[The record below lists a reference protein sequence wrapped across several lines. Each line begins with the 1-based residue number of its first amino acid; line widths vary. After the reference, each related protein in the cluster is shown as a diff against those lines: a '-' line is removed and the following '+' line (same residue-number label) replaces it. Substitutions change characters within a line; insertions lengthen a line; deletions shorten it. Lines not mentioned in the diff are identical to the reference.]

1 MSNIFLYRTDALLVK
16 LSLLM
21 GKEVFYGALWGSVLV
36 SPSIRLPASLF
47 VVSHI
52 NRELSGKQQ
61 KYMLGTDYKLT
72 VSSSRSLWNSLIY
85 HNASMLACC
94 VPSLCCIRMAH
105 SLSQRKKA
113 ERSTLQNRLIRFL
126 HVTIVSEMYPRIS
139 HTDFVYSAE
148 CKSTEVSV
156 LFDNQYCIRP

>member
-72 VSSSRSLWNSLIY
+72 VSSSRSLWNSFIY

-94 VPSLCCIRMAH
+94 AFSVLYQNGTL
-105 SLSQRKKA
+105 LSQRKKA
-113 ERSTLQNRLIRFL
+113 ERSTLQNCLIRFL

>member
-1 MSNIFLYRTDALLVK
+1 MPFYGIKLQEKKSFLTSDILSYRTDALLVK

-52 NRELSGKQQ
+52 KRELSGKQQ

-72 VSSSRSLWNSLIY
+72 VSSLCFLWNSLTTIT
-85 HNASMLACC
+85 AAC
-94 VPSLCCIRMAH
+94 
-105 SLSQRKKA
+105 
-113 ERSTLQNRLIRFL
+113 
-126 HVTIVSEMYPRIS
+126 
-139 HTDFVYSAE
+139 
-148 CKSTEVSV
+148 
-156 LFDNQYCIRP
+156 